1 MLLDRILEEF
11 EQRVV
16 IPLLAFLLAFIT
28 IGVFIQV
35 VMRYVFS
42 MSFLWGEELSL
53 FAFIWSVFLGAA
65 VGVRRRIHLGFDFL
79 PDLLTGRWADAQ
91 RILIDLSILGVALL
105 LLVEGWSFSLLS
117 VQRLSPALGI
127 SLFVPTLVIPISGG
141 LMLIVVLRDLA
152 RDVRQLLARPEPLM
166 DPLLLLFG
174 SLTVTLVVGMPIAFA
189 LTLSSLLVIWYAD
202 LPLIVAVQQMFHGI
216 NGFTLLALPFF
227 FLAGSVMTIGGISER
242 LVKLAMAMVGHLRGG
257 LAHVNV
263 VVGMF
268 LSGISGIEHGRCRR
282 ARQHLPSG
290 DGQARL

>member
-91 RILIDLSILGVALL
+91 RILIDLSILSVALL

-141 LMLIVVLRDLA
+141 LMLIVILRDLA
-152 RDVRQLLARPEPLM
+152 RDVRQLL
-166 DPLLLLFG
+166 
-174 SLTVTLVVGMPIAFA
+174 
-189 LTLSSLLVIWYAD
+189 
-202 LPLIVAVQQMFHGI
+202 
-216 NGFTLLALPFF
+216 
-227 FLAGSVMTIGGISER
+227 
-242 LVKLAMAMVGHLRGG
+242 
-257 LAHVNV
+257 
-263 VVGMF
+263 
-268 LSGISGIEHGRCRR
+268 R
-282 ARQHLPSG
+282 ARSP
-290 DGQARL
+290 